1 MCRRVHAPFLVVG
14 FCLIALAG
22 PAVAQDKEQ
31 SPFAGKYSGEW
42 TFKSSNALF
51 PNNQRGNIT
60 LSVAASGRVTGTL
73 ENTTFG
79 SKAVVKGFVDED
91 GGLDVTYEFPD
102 QSYTLKGT
110 VNKTK
115 QGGLRGTVGAYSG
128 KDNPVGTVE
137 LDLPPK

>member
-1 MCRRVHAPFLVVG
+1 MCRRVHAPFLVIG

-22 PAVAQDKEQ
+22 SAFAQDKER

-51 PNNQRGNIT
+51 PNNQRGKLT
-60 LSVAASGRVTGTL
+60 LSIAASGRVTGTL

-79 SKAVVKGFVDED
+79 KKADVKGFTDED
-91 GGLDVTYEFPD
+91 GGLDVTVEYSD
-102 QSYTLKGT
+102 QGYQLKGT

-115 QGGLRGTVGAYSG
+115 RGNLKGTVGQYFG
-128 KDNPVGTVE
+128 KDNPVGTIE